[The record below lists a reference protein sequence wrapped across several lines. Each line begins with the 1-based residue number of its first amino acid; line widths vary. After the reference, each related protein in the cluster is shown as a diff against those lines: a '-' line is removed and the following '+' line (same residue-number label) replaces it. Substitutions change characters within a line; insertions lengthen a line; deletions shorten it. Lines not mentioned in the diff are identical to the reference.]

1 MLGQRLT
8 WGGTAI
14 VSALMIYLAWAQ
26 IADHLAKWSFGV
38 IGGLLFIASMIM
50 FPWGRKDDGSP
61 RRLINVNVRGR
72 NNPTFTAGDSSTNT
86 ANVLNTGA
94 GTVNVNGLQVTLTE
108 LRQLAIDAG
117 HAEVLPA
124 ARAVASETAKA
135 EIERRFVVI
144 TDKVL
149 GRINGTDPGLFVRW
163 ADPRFLAVLTSAQ
176 RSYAE
181 TGDEDLGDLLAN
193 LVASIAAQPIR
204 SRREIILRQAI
215 DVAPRLTTAH
225 INALTV
231 NMYLGNYQL
240 TQPLDTDALIGAFD
254 TLLSPYYGRLPTSA
268 LDYQY
273 MSSTGVCYIDQLQ
286 SFGGGPYQTLL
297 RKYPNSMYP
306 VFTFAELQD
315 NLLSVENREENI
327 RLCSPSQRVRMTS

>member
-1 MLGQRLT
+1 ML
-8 WGGTAI
+8 
-14 VSALMIYLAWAQ
+14 
-26 IADHLAKWSFGV
+26 D
-38 IGGLLFIASMIM
+38 
-50 FPWGRKDDGSP
+50 
-61 RRLINVNVRGR
+61 
-72 NNPTFTAGDSSTNT
+72 
-86 ANVLNTGA
+86 
-94 GTVNVNGLQVTLTE
+94 
-108 LRQLAIDAG
+108 
-117 HAEVLPA
+117 
-124 ARAVASETAKA
+124 
-135 EIERRFVVI
+135 
-144 TDKVL
+144 
-149 GRINGTDPGLFVRW
+149 RINETDPGLFVRW

-297 RKYPNSMYP
+297 RKYPNLMYP

-327 RLCSPSQRVRMTS
+327 KLLLPLAESPDDVVETEQGTAINTEKLRFRVAPDRVASILSNDRNAEQHLTPPEKELRNLVRQRSFTEQALQERVRVEPELADFLDFFQRSGLGINLNPVGFMLARHEIASRAPETAALIDSAFDEP